1 MKLFDKE
8 VENAVEVLRKGL
20 VILYPTDTIWGVGCD
35 ATNSKA
41 VGRLHKI
48 KNRKGN
54 KSLINLVHSAD
65 MLSGYVKVVPPIA
78 YDLIRSASNPITIVY
93 PGAKNLAKNAMAAD
107 GTVAIRVSKS
117 PFCMALVEAFGKPIA
132 SSSANV
138 SDEPTPISFGQISD
152 KIKQSVDYTVG
163 LYQDE
168 INHPK
173 ASTIIKLEVN
183 GEFTIIRP

>member
-1 MKLFDKE
+1 MNLLEKE
-8 VENAVEVLRKGL
+8 VEKAVKALLKGQI
-20 VILYPTDTIWGVGCD
+20 ILYPTDTIWGIGCD

-41 VGRLHKI
+41 IAKIHKI
-48 KNRKGN
+48 KQRKEI
-54 KSLINLVHSAD
+54 KSLIALINSTE
-65 MLSGYVKVVPPIA
+65 MLPKYVKLVPPIA

-93 PGAKNLAKNAMAAD
+93 PGAKNLAKNAIAAD
-107 GTVAIRVSKS
+107 GTVAIRVSTN
-117 PFCMALVEAFGKPIA
+117 PFCIALVEAFGKPVA

-138 SDEPTPISFGQISD
+138 SGEPTAISFGQISE
-152 KIKQSVDYTVG
+152 KIKQSVDYTVN
-163 LYQDE
+163 LFQDE